1 MGRSSNKPVVFETK
15 LPVLLGKRPDS
26 RDSQP
31 RVWGHLSLR
40 LTTDPGL
47 GQGRAQ
53 LRTDH
58 RATTSDRGHSQCV
71 CTGVFC
77 YTLKMGPCV
86 WKGLNCQDFS
96 ETQIL
101 ENLPVGWRI
110 RALAVVFRPKESE
123 SQSPSKASP
132 SWTCGNHHCRGRW
145 RRKAISSLAWSQPP
159 GSKASRPLVDGPWG
173 PGTGAAASQ
182 GLTETGL
189 PLLLVSSPL
198 TPLLSGSLQVSV
210 VPASTLPFFS
220 ALLRSCIHCQGHL
233 PPAAPCERLTSPKD
247 ITHPLAGPQA
257 ANLAPLFPRRSPR
270 QLLLVPPPP

>member
-1 MGRSSNKPVVFETK
+1 MERSPHGGFYLGRSSNKPVVFETK

-110 RALAVVFRPKESE
+110 
-123 SQSPSKASP
+123 
-132 SWTCGNHHCRGRW
+132 
-145 RRKAISSLAWSQPP
+145 
-159 GSKASRPLVDGPWG
+159 
-173 PGTGAAASQ
+173 
-182 GLTETGL
+182 
-189 PLLLVSSPL
+189 
-198 TPLLSGSLQVSV
+198 
-210 VPASTLPFFS
+210 
-220 ALLRSCIHCQGHL
+220 
-233 PPAAPCERLTSPKD
+233 
-247 ITHPLAGPQA
+247 
-257 ANLAPLFPRRSPR
+257 
-270 QLLLVPPPP
+270 

>member
-77 YTLKMGPCV
+77 YTLKMGPRV

-132 SWTCGNHHCRGRW
+132 SWTCGNHHCRGHW
-145 RRKAISSLAWSQPP
+145 RRKAISSRAWSQPP

-198 TPLLSGSLQVSV
+198 TPFSPGAFRCQWSRHPLFLFFGSSQVLHPLPRS
-210 VPASTLPFFS
+210 PASCSSL
-220 ALLRSCIHCQGHL
+220 
-233 PPAAPCERLTSPKD
+233 
-247 ITHPLAGPQA
+247 
-257 ANLAPLFPRRSPR
+257 
-270 QLLLVPPPP
+270 